1 MSYHFVTTFLFLR
14 PAKEKER
21 QNLTS
26 YRSLLSECDKKDTH
40 FRNFKEST
48 QRR

>member
-21 QNLTS
+21 QNLTF
-26 YRSLLSECDKKDTH
+26 YRSFSVLVGR
-40 FRNFKEST
+40 FYWRNFFAE
-48 QRR
+48 

>member
-26 YRSLLSECDKKDTH
+26 YRSLLVAGTGLEPATSGL
-40 FRNFKEST
+40 
-48 QRR
+48 

>member
-14 PAKEKER
+14 PVKEKER

-26 YRSLLSECDKKDTH
+26 YRSLLSECDKKDTLCLS
-40 FRNFKEST
+40 FAIE
-48 QRR
+48 